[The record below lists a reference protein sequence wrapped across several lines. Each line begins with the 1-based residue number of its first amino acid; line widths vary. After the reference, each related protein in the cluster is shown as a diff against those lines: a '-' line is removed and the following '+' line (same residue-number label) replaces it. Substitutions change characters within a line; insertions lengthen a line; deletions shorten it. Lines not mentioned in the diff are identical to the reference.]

1 MAPTAKPATKPAAAG
16 TKDKKL
22 PAVPESKLKDA
33 KRRLTTRGSLLLRKR
48 ITKSK
53 IALRKRQNLVRAE
66 RYTRTYLKLNRD
78 VIEKAREAKKAGN
91 IYIEERPKVAF
102 VIRIRGINKVAPKVK
117 KVLQLLRLRQ
127 INNATFVKLNK
138 ATLNML
144 RIAQP
149 YITYGYPSLKTT
161 RDLLYKRGFV
171 KHGGRRIPITDNF
184 VIERKLRHGY
194 NVQCVEDMVYQL
206 FTVGRVFKQVNNF
219 LWPFKLNT
227 PTGGWRK
234 KNNHYVDGGDFGN
247 REDKINELVRRM
259 I

>member
-1 MAPTAKPATKPAAAG
+1 MAPTAKPASKPAAAG
-16 TKDKKL
+16 SKDKKL
-22 PAVPESKLKDA
+22 PAVPESKLKDG
-33 KRRLTTRGSLLLRKR
+33 KRRLTSRAKLLVRKR
-48 ITKSK
+48 TLKAK
-53 IALRKRQNLVRAE
+53 VALRRRQNLLRAE
-66 RYTRTYLKLNRD
+66 RYTRSYLKMQKS
-78 VIEKAREAKKAGN
+78 VIEQAREAKKAGN
-91 IYIEERPKVAF
+91 IYIPERPKVAL

-138 ATLNML
+138 ASLNML
-144 RIAQP
+144 RIAEP
-149 YITYGYPSLKTT
+149 YIAYGYPSLKTI
-161 RDLLYKRGFV
+161 RNLLYKRGFV

-206 FTVGRVFKQVNNF
+206 YTVGRVFKQVNNF

-234 KNNHYVDGGDFGN
+234 KNNHFVDGGDFGN
-247 REDKINELVRRM
+247 REDKINELLQRM